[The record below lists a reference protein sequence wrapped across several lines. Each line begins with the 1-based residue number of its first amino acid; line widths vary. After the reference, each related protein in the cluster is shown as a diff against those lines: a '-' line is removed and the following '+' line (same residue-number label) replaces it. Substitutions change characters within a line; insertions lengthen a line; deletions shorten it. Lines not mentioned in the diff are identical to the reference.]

1 MNGTPTQRQ
10 QPLRGIL
17 KNKQQ
22 PLPNQANREAQ
33 LSSPSSAQHEGKGK
47 GVWDEESLQD
57 TESLRGT
64 RMKIDE
70 PKTPYVSYDDHTR
83 RADEAEASMEDDL
96 APISLSASV
105 DLGDSAETHV
115 DTTLANEGG
124 EEWETDEGEEEE
136 EEEDG
141 GLSLEERQ
149 RIEEA
154 EKARHERFAKMRAQ
168 HYDMRKAF
176 KKPH

>member
-47 GVWDEESLQD
+47 GGGGGNGGGSCDSVGSGHHPSHVVWDEESLQD

-83 RADEAEASMEDDL
+83 RADEAEASMEDGELMD
-96 APISLSASV
+96 
-105 DLGDSAETHV
+105 GDEWGET
-115 DTTLANEGG
+115 
-124 EEWETDEGEEEE
+124 
-136 EEEDG
+136 
-141 GLSLEERQ
+141 
-149 RIEEA
+149 
-154 EKARHERFAKMRAQ
+154 M
-168 HYDMRKAF
+168 
-176 KKPH
+176 